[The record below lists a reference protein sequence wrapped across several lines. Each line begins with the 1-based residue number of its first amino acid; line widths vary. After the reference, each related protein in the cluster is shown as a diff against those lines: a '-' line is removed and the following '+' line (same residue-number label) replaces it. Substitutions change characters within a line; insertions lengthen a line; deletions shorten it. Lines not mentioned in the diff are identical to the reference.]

1 MASANTHGKKFFATG
16 GSHVCSDDFFKAQAL
31 LAREEEVTEKT
42 KLKKSL
48 QEKAILHEKGMAILV
63 EKAASFESNNYRDVS
78 TKDLDILLQWYGVDK
93 KGMKKAEKV
102 ERWRAI
108 RVSGTEPP
116 QLDIW
121 TAEDEE
127 NLAKIM
133 DKDIDMSE
141 TFLGR
146 YAALQKRNA
155 VAAVLEMSDE
165 EWESLKALREAEAQ
179 NATNTNSDDND
190 NILGVLEAVNDLI
203 GGKNNEEAV

>member
-1 MASANTHGKKFFATG
+1 
-16 GSHVCSDDFFKAQAL
+16 
-31 LAREEEVTEKT
+31 
-42 KLKKSL
+42 
-48 QEKAILHEKGMAILV
+48 
-63 EKAASFESNNYRDVS
+63 
-78 TKDLDILLQWYGVDK
+78 
-93 KGMKKAEKV
+93 MKKAEKV

-127 NLAKIM
+127 NLAKII

-146 YAALQKRNA
+146 YAVLQKRNA

-179 NATNTNSDDND
+179 NDNND
-190 NILGVLEAVNDLI
+190 NILGALEAVNDLI
-203 GGKNNEEAV
+203 GGENNEEAV